1 MVQIFLRPDFKWTGQ
16 VVNLCEVAELIV
28 HDVTRVEDNGGA
40 HREGHGQS
48 KEEGGLLESWTAV
61 RSFGINE
68 HTTVLNEKG
77 INRTASL
84 SRQMY
89 IRSVAMRVFGGG
101 KWKRRPKIKRKIL
114 NNVNKEKKLSCSD
127 DHVSP
132 KMKIMSLILCTCGLK
147 HHHPSPPPTKGCET
161 LRPYKIMKWD
171 LAITPPS
178 SIYEAEAVRVENM
191 AMAPT
196 IFSGLHRSVLK
207 YGVSS
212 LCVDSQV

>member
-48 KEEGGLLESWTAV
+48 KEVGGLLESWTAV

-77 INRTASL
+77 INRTASP

-89 IRSVAMRVFGGG
+89 IRRVAIRVFGGG
-101 KWKRRPKIKRKIL
+101 KWKWRSEIKRKIL

-147 HHHPSPPPTKGCET
+147 HHHHHRHHQQKVVKPWDPTRWWSEILPSLLPVLSMGQRLWQWRTWPWLPPFFLDST
-161 LRPYKIMKWD
+161 D
-171 LAITPPS
+171 L
-178 SIYEAEAVRVENM
+178 
-191 AMAPT
+191 
-196 IFSGLHRSVLK
+196 
-207 YGVSS
+207 
-212 LCVDSQV
+212 C